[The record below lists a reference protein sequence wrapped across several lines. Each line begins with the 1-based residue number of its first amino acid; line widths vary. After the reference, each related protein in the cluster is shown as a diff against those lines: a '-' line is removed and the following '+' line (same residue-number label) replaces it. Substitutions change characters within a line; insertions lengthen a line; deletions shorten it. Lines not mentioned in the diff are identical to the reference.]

1 MLKNGL
7 LIGLMVGLIFS
18 GAHSKASM
26 ECTGV
31 TLDKSYVT
39 VQISTQGPKAELLP
53 GAVNVVDANGNRYGY
68 RIEVGEVVQYFE
80 QDLIRNSAAF
90 VGLKAYILGDNPLE
104 LFYQGDNYA
113 DQDLKLIL
121 NDPNREKTTSG
132 SFKIWRGPGYPSTQ
146 QFEILDFVCGVWAD
160 Q

>member
-1 MLKNGL
+1 M
-7 LIGLMVGLIFS
+7 GLILLS
-18 GAHSKASM
+18 LNTQASM

-31 TLDKSYVT
+31 TRDNAFVT
-39 VQISTQGPKAELLP
+39 VQMSTTGPKAELLP
-53 GAVNVVDANGNRYGY
+53 GSVSVIDTNGNRYGY
-68 RIEVGEVVQYFE
+68 RIEVSEVVQYFE

-90 VGLKAYILGDNPLE
+90 VGLKAFVLGDNPLE

-121 NDPNREKTTSG
+121 KDPNREKGAAG
-132 SFKIWRGPGYPSTQ
+132 SFQVWRGPGYPSTQ